1 MPQTYVL
8 HTMLIAIAMV
18 VGIIMFLR
26 MQWCGH

>member
-8 HTMLIAIAMV
+8 HSVAIAV
-18 VGIIMFLR
+18 VLIVALVYFLR